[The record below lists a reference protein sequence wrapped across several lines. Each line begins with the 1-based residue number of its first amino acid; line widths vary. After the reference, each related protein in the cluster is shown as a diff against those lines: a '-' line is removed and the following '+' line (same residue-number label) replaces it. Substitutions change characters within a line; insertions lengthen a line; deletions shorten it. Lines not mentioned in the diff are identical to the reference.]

1 MKSYKNVGIILL
13 KERSARLPKKN
24 YMQFMGKPM
33 FKHIYDEAIKSKL
46 FTHVV
51 ISTES
56 EMLIKLCKKHKVPIY
71 FKRPKKLAS
80 NKSSLNSVILDAIKK
95 NELIFKNCKYFCL
108 LWATAPMVTK
118 LDLQKS
124 FLKNKKKGNDAVI
137 GVKKSYDYFSML
149 ELNKKKK
156 LVSVIKNKKDISIL
170 RKQDIMPKYIINSS
184 FAWIKLKNFLKSK
197 TWLLPNKVPYVM
209 ELERSIDI
217 DYPHDLKL
225 LKYFYK
231 NYK

>member
-124 FLKNKKKGNDAVI
+124 FLKIKKKGNDAVI

-149 ELNKKKK
+149 ELNKKK

-170 RKQDIMPKYIINSS
+170 KSKILCQNISLTHHLHDKIEK
-184 FAWIKLKNFLKSK
+184 FFESK

-231 NYK
+231 TIND